1 MKTLFFATTNENKIN
16 EVKNILDIPNL
27 NLIVP
32 QNFNIKETGKTFK
45 ENSLIKAK
53 ALFEI
58 LNKNQNVF
66 GEDSGLCIEAL
77 NLEPGIYSKRY
88 DIYKLCKK
96 LNTNEKNQLILD
108 LMKNEKNRN
117 AYFICNISYISKNSQ
132 ILNFEGILKGKIAL
146 SLNNNK
152 NYGFGYD
159 SIFLTKNNKKL
170 SDLKL
175 EEKNKISHRGIAF
188 LKFKKFLLESLFN
201 SQT

>member
-32 QNFNIKETGKTFK
+32 QNFDIKETGKTFK
-45 ENSLIKAK
+45 ENSLLKAK

-88 DIYKLCKK
+88 DTYKVCKK
-96 LNTNEKNQLILD
+96 LSTNEKNQLILN
-108 LMKNEKNRN
+108 LMKNEKNRK
-117 AYFICNISYISKNSQ
+117 AYFICNISYISTNGQ
-132 ILNFEGILKGKIAL
+132 ILNFEGIIKGQIAL
-146 SLNNNK
+146 NLNDDK

-159 SIFLTKNNKKL
+159 SIFLTRNNKKF
-170 SDLKL
+170 SDLTL

-201 SQT
+201 S

>member
-16 EVKNILDIPNL
+16 EVKNILDIPNV
-27 NLIVP
+27 NLVIP
-32 QNFNIKETGKTFK
+32 KSFNIKETGKTFK
-45 ENSLIKAK
+45 ENSLLKAK

-88 DIYKLCKK
+88 DTYKLCKK
-96 LNTNEKNQLILD
+96 LSTNEKNQLILD
-108 LMKNEKNRN
+108 LMKNEKNRK
-117 AYFICNISYISKNSQ
+117 AYFICNISYISKDKQ
-132 ILNFEGILKGKIAL
+132 ISNFEGIIKGEIAL
-146 SLNNNK
+146 SLNDNK
-152 NYGFGYD
+152 NYRFGYD

-170 SDLKL
+170 SDLTL

-188 LKFKKFLLESLFN
+188 SKFKKFLLESLFN
-201 SQT
+201 S

>member
-16 EVKNILDIPNL
+16 EVKNILNIPNL

-45 ENSLIKAK
+45 ENSLLKAK

-88 DIYKLCKK
+88 DIYKLHKK
-96 LNTNEKNQLILD
+96 LSTNEKNQLILD

-117 AYFICNISYISKNSQ
+117 AYFICNISYISKNRQ
-132 ILNFEGILKGKIAL
+132 ISNFEGILKGKIAL
-146 SLNNNK
+146 SLNDNK

-201 SQT
+201 S

>member
-1 MKTLFFATTNENKIN
+1 MKTIFFATTNENKIN

-45 ENSLIKAK
+45 ENSLLKAK

-77 NLEPGIYSKRY
+77 NLEPGIYSSRY
-88 DIYKLCKK
+88 DTYKLGKK

-108 LMKNEKNRN
+108 LMKNEKNRK
-117 AYFICNISYISKNSQ
+117 AYFICNISYISKNKQ
-132 ILNFEGILKGKIAL
+132 ISNFEGIIKGEIAL
-146 SLNNNK
+146 SLNGNEK
-152 NYGFGYD
+152 YGFGYD

-188 LKFKKFLLESLFN
+188 LKFKKFLLKSLFN
-201 SQT
+201 S

>member
-16 EVKNILDIPNL
+16 EVKNILDIPDL

-45 ENSLIKAK
+45 ENSLLKAT
-53 ALFEI
+53 ALFKI
-58 LNKNQNVF
+58 LNENQNVF
-66 GEDSGLCIEAL
+66 AEDSGLCIEAL

-88 DIYKLCKK
+88 DIYKLQKK
-96 LNTNEKNQLILD
+96 LSTNEKNQFILD
-108 LMKNEKNRN
+108 LMKNEKNRQ
-117 AYFICNISYISKNSQ
+117 AYFICNISYISKNRQ
-132 ILNFEGILKGKIAL
+132 ISNFEGIIKGKIAL
-146 SLNNNK
+146 SLNDEK

-159 SIFLTKNNKKL
+159 SIFLTKNNKRL

-188 LKFKKFLLESLFN
+188 LKFKKFLLEFLFKN
-201 SQT
+201 

>member
-88 DIYKLCKK
+88 DTYKVCKK
-96 LNTNEKNQLILD
+96 LSTNEKNQLILD
-108 LMKNEKNRN
+108 LMKNEKNRK
-117 AYFICNISYISKNSQ
+117 AYFICNISYISKNGQ
-132 ILNFEGILKGKIAL
+132 ILNFEGIIRGEIAL
-146 SLNNNK
+146 SLNDRQ

-170 SDLKL
+170 SDLTL

-188 LKFKKFLLESLFN
+188 LKFKKFLLEYLFN
-201 SQT
+201 S

>member
-27 NLIVP
+27 NLVVP
-32 QNFNIKETGKTFK
+32 KSFNIKETGKTFK
-45 ENSLIKAK
+45 ENSLLKAK

-88 DIYKLCKK
+88 DTYKLCKK
-96 LNTNEKNQLILD
+96 LSTNEKNQLILD
-108 LMKNEKNRN
+108 LMKNEKNRK
-117 AYFICNISYISKNSQ
+117 AYFICNISYISKNKQ
-132 ILNFEGILKGKIAL
+132 ISNFEGIIKGEIAL
-146 SLNNNK
+146 SLNDNK

-170 SDLKL
+170 SDLTL

-188 LKFKKFLLESLFN
+188 SKFKKFLLESLFN
-201 SQT
+201 S

>member
-45 ENSLIKAK
+45 ENSLLKAK

-66 GEDSGLCIEAL
+66 GEDSGMCIEAL

-88 DIYKLCKK
+88 DTYKVCKK
-96 LNTNEKNQLILD
+96 LSTNEKNQLILD
-108 LMKNEKNRN
+108 LMKNEKNRK
-117 AYFICNISYISKNSQ
+117 AYFICNISYISKNGQ
-132 ILNFEGILKGKIAL
+132 ILNFEGIIRGEIAL
-146 SLNNNK
+146 SLNDK
-152 NYGFGYD
+152 QNYGFGYD

-170 SDLKL
+170 SDLTL

-188 LKFKKFLLESLFN
+188 LKFKKFLLEYLFN
-201 SQT
+201 S

>member
-16 EVKNILDIPNL
+16 EVKNILNVPNL
-27 NLIVP
+27 NLVIP
-32 QNFNIKETGKTFK
+32 KSFNIKEAGKTFK
-45 ENSLIKAK
+45 ENSLLKAK

-88 DIYKLCKK
+88 DTYKLCKK
-96 LNTNEKNQLILD
+96 LSTNEKNQLILD
-108 LMKNEKNRN
+108 LMKNEKNRK
-117 AYFICNISYISKNSQ
+117 AYFICNISYISKDKQ
-132 ILNFEGILKGKIAL
+132 ISNFEGIIKGEIAL
-146 SLNNNK
+146 SLNDNK

-170 SDLKL
+170 SDLTL

-188 LKFKKFLLESLFN
+188 SKFKKFLLESLFN
-201 SQT
+201 S

>member
-27 NLIVP
+27 NLVIP
-32 QNFNIKETGKTFK
+32 KSFNIKETGKTFK
-45 ENSLIKAK
+45 ENSLLKAK

-88 DIYKLCKK
+88 DTYKICKK
-96 LNTNEKNQLILD
+96 LSTNEKNQLILD
-108 LMKNEKNRN
+108 LMKNEKNRK
-117 AYFICNISYISKNSQ
+117 AYFICNISYISKDKQ
-132 ILNFEGILKGKIAL
+132 ISNFEGIIKGEIAL
-146 SLNNNK
+146 SLNDNK

-170 SDLKL
+170 SNLTL

-188 LKFKKFLLESLFN
+188 SKFKKFLLESLFN
-201 SQT
+201 S

>member
-16 EVKNILDIPNL
+16 EVKSILNIPNL

-88 DIYKLCKK
+88 DIYKLRKK
-96 LNTNEKNQLILD
+96 LSANEKNQLILD

-117 AYFICNISYISKNSQ
+117 AYFICNISYISKNRQ
-132 ILNFEGILKGKIAL
+132 ISNFEGILKGKIAL
-146 SLNNNK
+146 SLNDNK
-152 NYGFGYD
+152 NYGFSYD

-201 SQT
+201 S

>member
-45 ENSLIKAK
+45 ENSLLKAK

-58 LNKNQNVF
+58 LKKNQNVF

-88 DIYKLCKK
+88 DTYKLCKK
-96 LNTNEKNQLILD
+96 LSTNEKNQLILD
-108 LMKNEKNRN
+108 LMKNEKNRQ
-117 AYFICNISYISKNSQ
+117 AYFICNISYISKNRQ
-132 ILNFEGILKGKIAL
+132 ISNFEGIIKGKIAL
-146 SLNNNK
+146 SLNGGK
-152 NYGFGYD
+152 NHGFGYD

-170 SDLKL
+170 SDLTL

-201 SQT
+201 S

>member
-45 ENSLIKAK
+45 ENSLLKAK

-58 LNKNQNVF
+58 LNNNQNVF

-88 DIYKLCKK
+88 DTYKLCKK
-96 LNTNEKNQLILD
+96 LSTNEKNQLILD
-108 LMKNEKNRN
+108 LMKNEK
-117 AYFICNISYISKNSQ
+117 KQ
-132 ILNFEGILKGKIAL
+132 K
-146 SLNNNK
+146 
-152 NYGFGYD
+152 
-159 SIFLTKNNKKL
+159 SIFYMQHKLYIKKWA
-170 SDLKL
+170 
-175 EEKNKISHRGIAF
+175 NI
-188 LKFKKFLLESLFN
+188 KF
-201 SQT
+201 

>member
-16 EVKNILDIPNL
+16 EVKNILNIPNV

-45 ENSLIKAK
+45 ENSLLKAK

-88 DIYKLCKK
+88 DIYKLGKK
-96 LNTNEKNQLILD
+96 LSTNEKNQFILD

-117 AYFICNISYISKNSQ
+117 AYFICNISYISKNRQ
-132 ILNFEGILKGKIAL
+132 ISNFEGILKGKIAL
-146 SLNNNK
+146 SLNDNK

-201 SQT
+201 S

>member
-27 NLIVP
+27 NLVIP
-32 QNFNIKETGKTFK
+32 KSFNIKETGKTFK
-45 ENSLIKAK
+45 ENSLLKAK

-88 DIYKLCKK
+88 DTYKLCKK

-108 LMKNEKNRN
+108 LMKNEKNRK
-117 AYFICNISYISKNSQ
+117 AYFICNISYISKDKQ
-132 ILNFEGILKGKIAL
+132 ISNFEGIIKGEIAL

-170 SDLKL
+170 SDLTL

-188 LKFKKFLLESLFN
+188 SKFKKFLLESLFN
-201 SQT
+201 S

>member
-1 MKTLFFATTNENKIN
+1 MKTLFFSTTNENKIN

-45 ENSLIKAK
+45 ENSLLKAK

-88 DIYKLCKK
+88 DTYKVCKK
-96 LNTNEKNQLILD
+96 LSTNEKNQLILD
-108 LMKNEKNRN
+108 LMKKEKNRK
-117 AYFICNISYISKNSQ
+117 AYFICNISYISTNGQ
-132 ILNFEGILKGKIAL
+132 ILNFEGIIKGQIAL
-146 SLNNNK
+146 SLNGDK

-159 SIFLTKNNKKL
+159 SIFLTRNNKKF
-170 SDLKL
+170 SDLTL

-201 SQT
+201 S

>member
-16 EVKNILDIPNL
+16 EVKNILNIPNL

-45 ENSLIKAK
+45 ENSLLKAK

-88 DIYKLCKK
+88 DIYKLSKK
-96 LNTNEKNQLILD
+96 LSTNEKNQFILD

-117 AYFICNISYISKNSQ
+117 AYFICNISYISKNRQ
-132 ILNFEGILKGKIAL
+132 ISNFEGILKGKIAL
-146 SLNNNK
+146 SLNDNK

-201 SQT
+201 S

>member
-1 MKTLFFATTNENKIN
+1 MKTLFFATANENKIN
-16 EVKNILDIPNL
+16 EVKNILNIPNL
-27 NLIVP
+27 SLIVP

-45 ENSLIKAK
+45 ENSLLKAK
-53 ALFEI
+53 TLFEI

-88 DIYKLCKK
+88 DNYKLGKK
-96 LNTNEKNQLILD
+96 LNTNEKNQFILD
-108 LMKNEKNRN
+108 LMKNEKNRH
-117 AYFICNISYISKNSQ
+117 AYFICNISYISNNGQ
-132 ILNFEGILKGKIAL
+132 ISNFEGIIEGKIAL
-146 SLNNNK
+146 SLNDNK
-152 NYGFGYD
+152 TYGFGYD
-159 SIFLTKNNKKL
+159 TIFLTKNNKKL

-201 SQT
+201 S

>member
-1 MKTLFFATTNENKIN
+1 MITLFFATTNENKIN

-27 NLIVP
+27 NLVIP
-32 QNFNIKETGKTFK
+32 KSFNIKETGKTFK
-45 ENSLIKAK
+45 ENSLLKAK

-88 DIYKLCKK
+88 DTYKLCKK
-96 LNTNEKNQLILD
+96 LSTNEKNQLILD
-108 LMKNEKNRN
+108 LMKNEKNRK
-117 AYFICNISYISKNSQ
+117 AYFICNISYISKDKQ
-132 ILNFEGILKGKIAL
+132 ISNFEGIIKGEIAL
-146 SLNNNK
+146 SLNDNK

-170 SDLKL
+170 SDLTL
-175 EEKNKISHRGIAF
+175 EEKIKYLIG
-188 LKFKKFLLESLFN
+188 E
-201 SQT
+201 

>member
-27 NLIVP
+27 NLVIP
-32 QNFNIKETGKTFK
+32 KSFNIKETGKTFK
-45 ENSLIKAK
+45 ENSLLKAK

-96 LNTNEKNQLILD
+96 LSTNEKNQLILD
-108 LMKNEKNRN
+108 LMKNEKNRK
-117 AYFICNISYISKNSQ
+117 AYFICNISYISKDKQ
-132 ILNFEGILKGKIAL
+132 ISNFEGIIKGEIAL
-146 SLNNNK
+146 SLNDNK
-152 NYGFGYD
+152 NYRFGYD

-170 SDLKL
+170 SDLTL

-188 LKFKKFLLESLFN
+188 SKFKKFLLESLFN
-201 SQT
+201 S

>member
-16 EVKNILDIPNL
+16 EVKNILDMPNL
-27 NLIVP
+27 NLVIP
-32 QNFNIKETGKTFK
+32 KSFNIKETGKTFK
-45 ENSLIKAK
+45 ENSLLKAK

-58 LNKNQNVF
+58 LNKSQNVF

-88 DIYKLCKK
+88 DTYKLCKK
-96 LNTNEKNQLILD
+96 LSTNEKNQLILD
-108 LMKNEKNRN
+108 LMKNEKNRK
-117 AYFICNISYISKNSQ
+117 AYFICNISYISKDKQ
-132 ILNFEGILKGKIAL
+132 ISNFEGIIKGEIAL
-146 SLNNNK
+146 SLNDNK

-170 SDLKL
+170 SDLTL

-188 LKFKKFLLESLFN
+188 SKFKKFLLESLFN
-201 SQT
+201 S

>member
-16 EVKNILDIPNL
+16 EVKNILNIPNL
-27 NLIVP
+27 NLMIP

-88 DIYKLCKK
+88 DTYKLGKK
-96 LNTNEKNQLILD
+96 LSANEKNQFILD
-108 LMKNEKNRN
+108 LMKNEKNRK
-117 AYFICNISYISKNSQ
+117 AYFLCNISYISKNGQ
-132 ILNFEGILKGKIAL
+132 ISNFEGIINGKIAL
-146 SLNNNK
+146 SLNGYEK
-152 NYGFGYD
+152 YGFSYD
-159 SIFLTKNNKKL
+159 SIFLTKNNKKF

-188 LKFKKFLLESLFN
+188 SKFKKFLLETLFK
-201 SQT
+201 S

>member
-16 EVKNILDIPNL
+16 EVKNILDMPNL
-27 NLIVP
+27 NLIIP

-45 ENSLIKAK
+45 ENSLLKAK

-88 DIYKLCKK
+88 DTYKLCKK
-96 LNTNEKNQLILD
+96 LTPNEKNQLILD
-108 LMKNEKNRN
+108 LMKNEINRK
-117 AYFICNISYISKNSQ
+117 AYFICNISYISKNGQ
-132 ILNFEGILKGKIAL
+132 ILNFEGIIKGKIAL
-146 SLNNNK
+146 SLNEK
-152 NYGFGYD
+152 NSYGFGYD

-170 SDLKL
+170 SDLTL

-201 SQT
+201 S